1 MTITEKRADSQTEGT
16 QWSPWG
22 GGGAVLG
29 EHVKSTNCCI
39 SDKPSGYSMQHKE
52 YSQYYMRA
60 INEVWPLKAVNHYHT
75 LKTYIIFYTS
85 YTSITL
91 EEEMATHSRIL
102 A

>member
-1 MTITEKRADSQTEGT
+1 
-16 QWSPWG
+16 
-22 GGGAVLG
+22 
-29 EHVKSTNCCI
+29 
-39 SDKPSGYSMQHKE
+39 MQHKE